1 MAKEI
6 SRRNFLKALGGG
18 AVASSALL
26 TACKDDKQGAAKAQE
41 PEKGKMTYRVN
52 PKTKEKVSLLG
63 YGMMRLPAKGED
75 KASAREL
82 EEMPIDQDMVNRQ
95 VDYAI
100 EHGVNYFDTS
110 PAYCQGMSERAT
122 GIALSR
128 HKRSEYFIATKMS
141 NFSPETQTR
150 EGSIEM
156 FENSLKELQVS
167 YIDYLLLHGIG
178 MGNDALAEF
187 NHRYMDNGI
196 LDWLVEQ
203 REKGRIRNLGFSY
216 HGDIKIFDMLLK
228 WHDEG
233 RYHWDFAQIELNY
246 LDWNYADEINP
257 RNTDAVY
264 LYGELHK
271 RGIPAVIMEPL
282 LGGRLANVPDNI
294 VAKMKEREPEM
305 SVASWAF
312 RFAGTPEGVL
322 TVLSGMTYMEHPR
335 ENLCTYSP
343 LKPLTQDE
351 EKFLTDIA
359 NDIYNLKTIPCNECN
374 YCMPCPYGIDIP
386 AVLSHYNKCIKEGNL
401 PKVDKQ
407 TSGLADK
414 QDGLVNSS
422 ARASSAE
429 LSEYRRAR
437 RAFLVGY
444 DRSVPRLRQASH
456 CIGCGQCVGHCPQR
470 IDIPKE
476 MQRIDKFVETLKQD
490 V

>member
-26 TACKDDKQGAAKAQE
+26 MACKDDKQGAAKAQE
-41 PEKGKMTYRVN
+41 PEKGKMTYRLN

-82 EEMPIDQDMVNRQ
+82 EETPIDQDMVNRQ

-187 NHRYMDNGI
+187 NHRYMGNGI

-228 WHDEG
+228 WHDDG

-322 TVLSGMTYMEHPR
+322 TVLSGMTYMEHLR

-407 TSGLADK
+407 TSGQADK